1 MLGQALN
8 KQKGESTARSNR
20 GEEGMMIGASSG
32 ELKNQF
38 KTNNGIWDD
47 LDVTSALSKQIAYKL
62 RMALGTTWNPTIE
75 KLHRI

>member
-1 MLGQALN
+1 
-8 KQKGESTARSNR
+8 
-20 GEEGMMIGASSG
+20 MIGASSG